1 MTKDDQKNSRKKQ
14 TNNPFVWHTANRNGK
29 YKIPPDLD
37 NLSNFLNYFLFQQ
50 SSAILMRLTCL

>member
-37 NLSNFLNYFLFQQ
+37 KRRSEE
-50 SSAILMRLTCL
+50 